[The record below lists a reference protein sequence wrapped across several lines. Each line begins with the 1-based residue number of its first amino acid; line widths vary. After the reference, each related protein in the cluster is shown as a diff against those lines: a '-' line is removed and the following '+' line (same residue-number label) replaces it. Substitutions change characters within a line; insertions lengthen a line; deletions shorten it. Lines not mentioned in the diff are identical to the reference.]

1 MTLQNLQAEFA
12 ESLFLDEPRCDG
24 VRPQGNLQIYQN
36 NLFSNVTRALR
47 TTYPLIVKLVGDEF
61 FPLAA
66 RAYCKQY
73 PSRSHNL
80 DDYGAYFGSFL
91 AEFEP
96 TRSLIYLPEVAEF
109 EWACHEASFAVEHA
123 PLAIEALQKVTP
135 DLYEHL
141 HFILHPM
148 IRVMK
153 CDFPLLR
160 IIELCK
166 GEINEEINLESGGV
180 NLLISRKDNSLS
192 LIQLSDADCQFLTL
206 ISENNSLKDA
216 LEATLAL
223 DSEFRLEEKLPLWVQ
238 QGVIVDFY
246 LVSER

>member
-12 ESLFLDEPRCDG
+12 ESLFTDEPHCDG
-24 VRPQGNLQIYQN
+24 VRPQGNLLIYQN
-36 NLFSNVTRALR
+36 NLFSSITRALR
-47 TTYPLIVKLVGDEF
+47 NTYPLIVTLVGEDF

-66 RAYCKQY
+66 KAYCKQY
-73 PSRSHNL
+73 PSRSNNL

-109 EWACHEASFAVEHA
+109 EWACHEASFAAEHA
-123 PLAIEALQKVTP
+123 PLAVDALQKVTP

-141 HFILHPM
+141 HFVLHSM

-160 IIELCK
+160 IIDLCK
-166 GEINEEINLESGGV
+166 GEINEEINLETGGD
-180 NLLISRKDNSLS
+180 NLLISRRDNSLS
-192 LIQLSDADCQFLTL
+192 LIALSDADCQFLTL
-206 ISENNSLKDA
+206 LSENKSLKSA
-216 LEATLAL
+216 LEATLAI
-223 DSEFRLEEKLPLWVQ
+223 DTEFRLDEKLPQWIQ
-238 QGVIVDFY
+238 QSVIVDFY
-246 LVSER
+246 LVSE